1 MFRSLGRFHIA
12 CPGDALEVI
21 SCMDAL
27 RQTEAPAYLRLG
39 KKNEPIVHTTPPICK
54 IGKALQMRDGLD
66 VALLSTGNIL
76 PEAVGACRLLEN
88 RDIDVGHWHFPWVV
102 PVDGT
107 VLEEV
112 LSRYSLVV
120 TVEEHSIE
128 GGFGS
133 LAAEWFAERPHRNAR
148 LLRIGLPT
156 GFICQTTNTTH
167 ARRAYQ
173 LDAEGICAKIE
184 TALKV

>member
-1 MFRSLGRFHIA
+1 
-12 CPGDALEVI
+12 
-21 SCMDAL
+21 
-27 RQTEAPAYLRLG
+27 
-39 KKNEPIVHTTPPICK
+39 
-54 IGKALQMRDGLD
+54 MRDGLD

-128 GGFGS
+128 GGS
-133 LAAEWFAERPHRNAR
+133 DPWPLN
-148 LLRIGLPT
+148 GLPK
-156 GFICQTTNTTH
+156 GRIEM
-167 ARRAYQ
+167 RA
-173 LDAEGICAKIE
+173 C
-184 TALKV
+184 